1 MSIRSYK
8 LSNAR
13 IATDSSIIFGSLL
26 IKDEKIDR
34 IITGFDTNN
43 ICQSDEKITDI
54 SVNNH
59 LLIPGFIDI
68 HCHGGHGSSFMDCS
82 IDDFNNI
89 LSFYLKSGTTTIF
102 PTSMSCSN
110 ELLTDF
116 LDNYDIYLK
125 NNYLYG
131 YMLRGVHLEGPY
143 LSVKNAGAQ
152 EKKFCTTPDIEFVKR
167 IIQKYPFIKRWTIA
181 PEMDINYDLAHYLC
195 ENNVLVSAGHT
206 SLLYDEMCEAFNN
219 GYHHMTHLYSG
230 MNSLVYVNGLR
241 KAGAVES
248 ALLDNNVSV
257 EIICDGIHLPY
268 PFINI
273 VYQMKGS
280 DNIAIV
286 SDAMRATGTNCKSS
300 ILGNRHS
307 GIPVIIDHGVAKLP
321 NCSSLAGSVT
331 SLLEMFQK
339 MIRNTRIPL
348 LEIIKMFTYT
358 PAKIMNIHNSIGMIA
373 PGFIADLIELDDDY
387 NLIAVV
393 KNGEYIKANSL

>member
-1 MSIRSYK
+1 
-8 LSNAR
+8 
-13 IATDSSIIFGSLL
+13 
-26 IKDEKIDR
+26 
-34 IITGFDTNN
+34 
-43 ICQSDEKITDI
+43 
-54 SVNNH
+54 
-59 LLIPGFIDI
+59 
-68 HCHGGHGSSFMDCS
+68 
-82 IDDFNNI
+82 
-89 LSFYLKSGTTTIF
+89 
-102 PTSMSCSN
+102 MSCSN

>member
-1 MSIRSYK
+1 MSTRSYK

-13 IATDSSIIFGSLL
+13 IATNSRIISGSLL

-34 IITGFDTNN
+34 IITDFDSNYFGR
-43 ICQSDEKITDI
+43 SDDKITEI

-59 LLIPGFIDI
+59 LLIPGFVDI

-82 IDDFNNI
+82 INDFNNI
-89 LSFYLKSGTTTIF
+89 LSFYLKRGTTTIF

-110 ELLTDF
+110 ELLIDF
-116 LDNYDIYLK
+116 LDTYDMYLK
-125 NNYLYG
+125 SNSLYG
-131 YMLRGVHLEGPY
+131 CMLRGVHLEGPY
-143 LSVKNAGAQ
+143 LSITNAGAQ
-152 EKKFCTTPDIEFVKR
+152 EKKFCTTPDMGFVKK

-181 PEMDINYDLAHYLC
+181 PEMDINYDLVHYLC

-206 SLLYDEMCEAFNN
+206 SLLYNEMCEAFNN

-241 KAGAVES
+241 NAGAVES
-248 ALLDNNVSV
+248 ALLNNHVSV

-268 PFINI
+268 PFVNI
-273 VYQMKGS
+273 VYQLKGS

-286 SDAMRATGTNCKSS
+286 SDAMRATGTKHKSS
-300 ILGNRHS
+300 VLGNRQS
-307 GIPVIIDHGVAKLP
+307 GIPVIIDDGVAKLL
-321 NCSSLAGSVT
+321 NGSSLAGSVT

-339 MIRNTRIPL
+339 MIRNTKIPL

-358 PAKIMNIHNSIGMIA
+358 PAKIMSINNSIGLIA
-373 PGFIADLIELDDDY
+373 PGYIADLLELDDDY

-393 KNGEYIKANSL
+393 KNGKYIKSNSH